1 MFGRGGMKKVFE
13 SPPIISA
20 QSNNIMLD
28 SLGHLGNHNSI
39 RVTYIDFDTDTQID
53 EIIDADV
60 YEKRRRDDVLRRR
73 VRPRLDDGRPTPN
86 DAPSSSNDVP
96 MPESS
101 QRSETISQ
109 PGIPRHYAPI
119 PRPNVPGNP
128 ATNTSPPLTPNPAPK
143 KFRLA
148 SELSETVTVAQVG
161 EQLMDTPVQLSM
173 RQVMAVAPDLAGY
186 MHDQTRKRRI
196 PVDATASSALAGIP
210 PDLPRLLPETSA
222 SINSAQINRTF
233 YACPSGHAKA
243 TIDQQVKVK
252 ALMDNGSE
260 VNMMPRRVFETLDLP
275 IDTDI
280 RWRINTYNSDTDLED
295 HGPVGVCHSVP
306 IDVGGVEINQPV
318 FVVEHANQDLL
329 LGRPWERAVRAEYI
343 NEDDGSLTARIKSPD
358 GRRVVQFCACKAEHE
373 RNREYARHADDQSIG
388 YDPLKA

>member
-1 MFGRGGMKKVFE
+1 
-13 SPPIISA
+13 
-20 QSNNIMLD
+20 
-28 SLGHLGNHNSI
+28 
-39 RVTYIDFDTDTQID
+39 
-53 EIIDADV
+53 
-60 YEKRRRDDVLRRR
+60 
-73 VRPRLDDGRPTPN
+73 
-86 DAPSSSNDVP
+86 
-96 MPESS
+96 MPKSS
-101 QRSETISQ
+101 QHSETLSQ
-109 PGIPRHYAPI
+109 PDIPRYYAPI
-119 PRPNVPGNP
+119 PRLNVPRNP
-128 ATNTSPPLTPNPAPK
+128 DPVAHTTCDSTPNLAPNTQK

-210 PDLPRLLPETSA
+210 PDLPRLLPETAA

-260 VNMMPRRVFETLDLP
+260 VNMMPQRVFETLDLP

-280 RWRINTYNSDTDLED
+280 RWTDMAPEPRLFVNNEFGKFGNTFLCSRTRCLQT
-295 HGPVGVCHSVP
+295 S
-306 IDVGGVEINQPV
+306 
-318 FVVEHANQDLL
+318 
-329 LGRPWERAVRAEYI
+329 
-343 NEDDGSLTARIKSPD
+343 S
-358 GRRVVQFCACKAEHE
+358 RRT
-373 RNREYARHADDQSIG
+373 
-388 YDPLKA
+388 